1 MQLHNFTLLVGVPL
15 EEMAYCNNSPAG
27 GCFRGRKVF
36 IIWSATNCCL
46 LSFLTDL

>member
-15 EEMAYCNNSPAG
+15 EETAYCNNSPAG

-36 IIWSATNCCL
+36 IIWSPTNCCL